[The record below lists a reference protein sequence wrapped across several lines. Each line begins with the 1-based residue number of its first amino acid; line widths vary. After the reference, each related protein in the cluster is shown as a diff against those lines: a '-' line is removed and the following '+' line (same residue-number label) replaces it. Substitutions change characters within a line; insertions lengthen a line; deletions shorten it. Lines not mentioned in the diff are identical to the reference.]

1 VVFLTGVFPPIFAVT
16 GLVMWLRRRR
26 RAASARSPVPEVM
39 QAAE

>member
-16 GLVMWLRRRR
+16 GLVMWLRRRS
-26 RAASARSPVPEVM
+26 RAARSPVPEVM